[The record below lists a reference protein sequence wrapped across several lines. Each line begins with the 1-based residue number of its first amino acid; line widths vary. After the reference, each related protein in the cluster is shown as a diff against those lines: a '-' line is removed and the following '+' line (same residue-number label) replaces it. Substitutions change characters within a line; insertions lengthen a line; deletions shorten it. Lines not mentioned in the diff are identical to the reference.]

1 MKEIGVKE
9 LTAANFWPNGTYAEL
24 IDPVTIKIGSEPIEF
39 FRDMGQ
45 LDLGLS
51 HTASFSVCRVI
62 KRPFII
68 DITEMHT
75 SCGEGLLPLDGDVL
89 LHAGPA
95 SAPGEV
101 PLDGFEIFKV
111 PKGTF
116 VSLRPGVWHHAP
128 FAYHA
133 EKVNVLI
140 VLPERAYANDCST
153 YKIPAESQIKINV

>member
-1 MKEIGVKE
+1 MPGK
-9 LTAANFWPNGTYAEL
+9 
-24 IDPVTIKIGSEPIEF
+24 
-39 FRDMGQ
+39 
-45 LDLGLS
+45 
-51 HTASFSVCRVI
+51 

-68 DITEMHT
+68 DVTEMHT

-140 VLPERAYANDCST
+140 VLPERADANDCST
-153 YKIPAESQIKINV
+153 YQVPAESQIKINV